1 LAKNVC
7 KCQRRNSELNG
18 DAHEQL
24 SVPPLP
30 PTVAVAAFADLST
43 PDSATA
49 QCPTPVVTA
58 DPNRQHQEA

>member
-1 LAKNVC
+1 
-7 KCQRRNSELNG
+7 
-18 DAHEQL
+18 
-24 SVPPLP
+24 LP